1 MKKIS
6 LLLVVALFLALGAVQ
21 VFGSDVTIGGDVQFF
36 ATADQD
42 DTDAAANMGKLRL
55 RIDAAVDDYNT
66 AKLEFRNDE
75 AATLSATDQDVLD
88 ATDVVIG
95 SVSVPTSLNWKFAY
109 IQTDVSGA
117 LGIDVV
123 GVTTRFGIFDEWH
136 AHWNAA
142 TSWHRARDLNEDWG
156 LGGGANGL
164 AAVDF
169 DLGMVTLKTL
179 LEFVPA
185 GDDFLN
191 GFKFAVES
199 TDTLLE
205 GLNFIVGYA
214 GYVDSSANTKGFM
227 HGDAGYAMNI
237 SDISLT
243 IPLSFVYSMEREAF
257 GYGTGVKVGYKMFG
271 VNVGLGT
278 GEGGD
283 VSEDFLE
290 VLDAEVTANLIE
302 NATVYAKMYNR
313 IAGGSAGDEDGF
325 QSLDIGAKYALGA
338 MTVYAGYVIATEDD
352 FKTVVCEDDSYG
364 RHGVEGSG
372 FYLGTNLSF

>member
-36 ATADQD
+36 ATADED

-66 AKLEFRNDE
+66 AKLEFRNDG
-75 AATLSATDQDVLD
+75 ASTLVDVAPKD
-88 ATDVVIG
+88 DNGDPIPGAY
-95 SVSVPTSLNWKFAY
+95 VPNALAWKFAY

-123 GVTTRFGIFDEWH
+123 GVTTRFGIFDDWH
-136 AHWNAA
+136 SHWNAA
-142 TSWHRARDLNEDWG
+142 TSWHRARDLNDDWG
-156 LGGGANGL
+156 LGGGANPL
-164 AAVDF
+164 AALDF
-169 DLGMVTLKTL
+169 DLGLVTVKSLF
-179 LEFVPA
+179 EFVPA
-185 GDDFLN
+185 GDEFLN
-191 GFKFAVES
+191 GAKVAVES

-205 GLNFIVGYA
+205 GLNFIVGFA
-214 GYVDSSANTKGFM
+214 GWAASGTRKPFI

-237 SDISLT
+237 GDISLT
-243 IPLSFVYSMEREAF
+243 VPFSFVYSMESEAF

-302 NATVYAKMYNR
+302 NATVYGKMYNR
-313 IAGGSAGDEDGF
+313 IAEGGSGEEEGF
-325 QSLDIGAKYALGA
+325 QALDIGAKYALGA

-352 FKTVVCEDDSYG
+352 FTTVVCEDDDAG
-364 RHGVEGSG
+364 RHGVTGNG
-372 FYLGTNLSF
+372 FYMGTNLSY